1 MAQLPG
7 RVADTSKRLRTRSRR
22 RLEKPGSGGPRAGC
36 TSEVGCMCLAGA
48 SRARARNSPDDVRIR
63 QAVTASLLRLRVLQA
78 GPDAV
83 LFGFPRAARLDWGAR
98 CGSLSTWFPAR
109 SFSPS
114 LCRLSVAVPVKPPER
129 GQAGRGRTS
138 PQARAAVQ
146 PAPPP
151 CPKESVLRADAPCG
165 PGRFRPLN
173 RARHRATADCEVV
186 PVAGWTVPTCRPAK
200 SASGPHAGYRL
211 PPMPA
216 ARYGKARRAFLP
228 PGPTRS
234 RSIRQRKP
242 GNHDMR
248 FGGCGQNGVGFSAR
262 S

>member
-1 MAQLPG
+1 
-7 RVADTSKRLRTRSRR
+7 
-22 RLEKPGSGGPRAGC
+22 
-36 TSEVGCMCLAGA
+36 
-48 SRARARNSPDDVRIR
+48 
-63 QAVTASLLRLRVLQA
+63 
-78 GPDAV
+78 V

-98 CGSLSTWFPAR
+98 CGSLSTWCPAR

-114 LCRLSVAVPVKPPER
+114 LCRLSGAVPVKPPER

-165 PGRFRPLN
+165 PGPFRPLN

-228 PGPTRS
+228 LGSKRS

-248 FGGCGQNGVGFSAR
+248 FGRCGRNGVGFSAR
-262 S
+262 GWKCWMWGGSLCTGSRCRAPSSVSCADTFSHGGEKGGG